1 MASRRSP
8 GYRAAMNE
16 WRFPAW
22 DPVILELWDPIH
34 LRWYG
39 AMFLLAFIAGQA
51 VLKRLARGGLLG
63 IPEAKVGDFVF
74 WLIFGVLLGGR
85 FGYSIFYQPEL
96 WSKPLELFKVWQG
109 GLSFHGGL
117 IGVAVTLI
125 VFARR
130 HGANAWRLADGCAIA
145 VPPGIA
151 CVRLANFINGELFGR
166 EVGADG
172 PPWAMRFPTEDRALQ
187 LLGITQMGKREQELA
202 IRKAVHGEWSGMPEQ
217 LRTVPSWDSVKDQVP
232 LRHPSQLYE
241 LIGEGILMSIA
252 LYVIVRATR
261 RRPLGSGVYGGIF
274 LIGYGC
280 ARFVIEWYRQPDRQ
294 FEQDGQIGT
303 VLWDLSMGQL
313 LCLAMILAGVAMATF
328 RRRYRPAAS
337 GV

>member
-1 MASRRSP
+1 
-8 GYRAAMNE
+8 MNE

-39 AMFLLAFIAGQA
+39 AMFLVAFILGQE

-63 IPEAKVGDFVF
+63 LPEAKVGDFVF

-85 FGYSIFYQPEL
+85 LGYSIFYQPEL
-96 WSKPLELFKVWQG
+96 WSSPLDLFKVWQG

-117 IGVAVTLI
+117 LGVWVTLI

-130 HGANAWRLADGCAIA
+130 HGASPWRLADGCAIA
-145 VPPGIA
+145 VTPGIA
-151 CVRLANFINGELFGR
+151 CVRLANFINGELYGR
-166 EVGADG
+166 IAGPGG
-172 PPWAMRFPTEDRALQ
+172 PPWAMRFPTEEHAMQ
-187 LLGITQMGKREQELA
+187 LLGITGLDKRAQELA

-217 LRTVPSWDSVKDQVP
+217 LRGVPSWDSVKDQVP

-241 LIGEGILMSIA
+241 MLGEGVLMA
-252 LYVIVRATR
+252 LLFWVIVRATR
-261 RRPLGSGVYGGIF
+261 RRPLGSGAYGGIF

-294 FEQDGQIGT
+294 FERDGQIGT
-303 VLWDLSMGQL
+303 VLWGLSMGQW
-313 LCLAMILAGVAMATF
+313 LCMGMILGGIVMTTLRWRF
-328 RRRYRPAAS
+328 RPEVT
-337 GV
+337 GG